1 MVFQAN
7 LSHNIQIANQRQV
20 QACLQS
26 RRNQEV
32 EGAILEKLCSI
43 KWPHIVAR
51 PTRFSE
57 HSAVSGM
64 AGPPCLNAMLLK
76 VYLNQK
82 YIITL
87 TSNAICTSNGF
98 LCKL

>member
-1 MVFQAN
+1 MS
-7 LSHNIQIANQRQV
+7 L
-20 QACLQS
+20 
-26 RRNQEV
+26 
-32 EGAILEKLCSI
+32 
-43 KWPHIVAR
+43 KWPYIVAR

-82 YIITL
+82 HIITL

-98 LCKL
+98 LCKLQLIAFKVLFCSWCKNTHREKDADKFGQINSFVDEI